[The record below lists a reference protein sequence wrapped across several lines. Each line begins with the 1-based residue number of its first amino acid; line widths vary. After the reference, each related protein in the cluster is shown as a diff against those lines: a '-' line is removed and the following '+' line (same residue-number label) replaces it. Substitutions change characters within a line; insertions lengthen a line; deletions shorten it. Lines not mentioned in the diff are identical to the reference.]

1 MLLICLLVLYSC
13 DRNTISCDNCKV
25 VIGDLL
31 FDTGK
36 IEWGEVHLGGNY
48 ENSVKVHNP
57 TRKDISMKI
66 FIRLSELHMAKFGR
80 DSIGCINKEIV
91 LPALTCDSLRFI
103 FMPRDTSLIGNY
115 SKGIFLEIDGEVYM
129 KPIEMQADVLESF
142 DSLTSKELL
151 STPMIDI
158 EKDTFSFGTISLN
171 EKVTIPVRI
180 TNKGKR
186 NLIIRKVETDC
197 TCTAVMM
204 GDRIV
209 ENHDSVILKI
219 IFKPM
224 GRSGRQYKTIKLY
237 CNDPHRP
244 MIKLIIHGD
253 IED

>member
-66 FIRLSELHMAKFGR
+66 FTRLSELHMAKFGR

-103 FMPRDTSLIGNY
+103 LCHAI
-115 SKGIFLEIDGEVYM
+115 
-129 KPIEMQADVLESF
+129 
-142 DSLTSKELL
+142 
-151 STPMIDI
+151 
-158 EKDTFSFGTISLN
+158 
-171 EKVTIPVRI
+171 
-180 TNKGKR
+180 
-186 NLIIRKVETDC
+186 
-197 TCTAVMM
+197 
-204 GDRIV
+204 
-209 ENHDSVILKI
+209 
-219 IFKPM
+219 
-224 GRSGRQYKTIKLY
+224 
-237 CNDPHRP
+237 HR
-244 MIKLIIHGD
+244 
-253 IED
+253 